1 MNENHTELLL
11 LLETVF
17 NPEGDIHILVIA
29 EKETQ
34 IYEKER
40 PIHQV
45 RVALTFR
52 EGDTVNPYYDGTDLF
67 VTMSEDRIQFALEE
81 EWADGPPAIEGSP
94 TELAL
99 GWVSEL
105 AEPFYISPEALA
117 AAKSHN
123 LIHDRDS
130 RNEDGQ
136 EESDT

>member
-17 NPEGDIHILVIA
+17 NPQGDIHILAIA

-52 EGDTVNPYYDGTDLF
+52 EGDTVNPYYDGTDLY
-67 VTMSEDRIQFALEE
+67 VTMGEDRIQFALEE
-81 EWADGPPAIEGSP
+81 KWADGPPAVEGSP
-94 TELAL
+94 IELAL
-99 GWVSEL
+99 NWVSDL
-105 AEPFYISPEALA
+105 TEPFYVSPELLVYQ
-117 AAKSHN
+117 KS
-123 LIHDRDS
+123 IPRIP
-130 RNEDGQ
+130 R
-136 EESDT
+136 